1 MTGHR
6 FTPEQNDFIRNNYSS
21 VARCVELFN
30 ERFGTELSY
39 SSIKSHALHIGVRTK
54 YRPWTKEMNNDLKRI
69 LEKFSYAEATIKF
82 NALYET
88 NFTRIQI
95 QNHCTR
101 CGIKR
106 GFAESRKKIDEIIS
120 ENIDKTYGDIA
131 KIIQK
136 ETGIKYKNEA
146 TVCVRANNI
155 GLNRPHRKWSAKD
168 RRFINGK
175 EVSGSEFSRFI
186 GHRWNRLPKELQ
198 ETALL
203 VVKLQAIT
211 DDKLK
216 GETT

>member
-39 SSIKSHALHIGVRTK
+39 SSIKSHALHIGVKTK
-54 YRPWTKEMNNDLKRI
+54 YRPWTKEMNNDLRRI
-69 LEKFSYAEATIKF
+69 LEKYSYAEATTKV
-82 NALYET
+82 NALYGT

-120 ENIDKTYGDIA
+120 GNIDKPYGEIA
-131 KIIQK
+131 KIIQE

-175 EVSGSEFSRFI
+175 EVSSSEFSRFV
-186 GHRWNRLPKELQ
+186 GHRWHRLPKELQ

-211 DDKLK
+211 DGRLK
-216 GETT
+216 GE